1 MDRLI
6 DVLKTAEKQGIAI
19 GHFNISDLTILKA
32 VVHGAQRLNV
42 PVIVG
47 ASEGERKFLGTDEIA
62 ALVKTI
68 RENSEF
74 QIFLNADHTH
84 SVESALQAVRAGFD
98 MIVFDSASVSFEKNV
113 EATRSAV
120 EAIKSLN
127 SGVLVE
133 GELGYIG
140 VSSEI
145 HDKMPEGIALTD
157 PTEAKQFVAE
167 TGIDILAPAV
177 GTMHG
182 LLQSMVAGK
191 SQKRLDIQ
199 RIREIKKATPILLTL
214 HGGSGTNDMDFQN
227 AIQAG
232 ISIIHINT
240 ELRLAW
246 RKGLEEGLQKN
257 PTEVAPYKILPSAI
271 QAIEEV
277 VMSRLSLFNMRKNIS

>member
-1 MDRLI
+1 MERLI
-6 DVLKTAEKQGIAI
+6 DVLKTVEKRGIAI
-19 GHFNISDLTILKA
+19 GHFNVSDLTILKA
-32 VVHGAQRLNV
+32 VVQGAQRLNV

-47 ASEGERKFLGTDEIA
+47 ASEGERKFLGTNEIA
-62 ALVKTI
+62 ALVNTI
-68 RENSEF
+68 REKTGL

-84 SVESALQAVRAGFD
+84 SIESALQAVRAGFD

-120 EAIKSLN
+120 EAIKSLD
-127 SGVLVE
+127 SRVLVE

-157 PTEAKQFVAE
+157 PAEAKQFVAE

-191 SQKRLDIQ
+191 TQKHLDIE
-199 RIREIKKATPILLTL
+199 RIREIKKTASILLTL
-214 HGGSGTNDMDFQN
+214 HGGSGTNDTDFQKS
-227 AIQAG
+227 IQAG
-232 ISIIHINT
+232 INIIHINT

-246 RKGLEEGLQKN
+246 RKGLEEGLQRN

-277 VMSRLSLFNMRKNIS
+277 VESRLSLFNSRP